1 MYSVANSPDYI
12 PPCRSNLAMQ
22 SNYCAWQKSQTTSH
36 QAQSEFW
43 ALPSLCFEIKQGL
56 RIGIIWHNGTRKSTL
71 LKILNRSNQR
81 AHCDRRVSSKLIE
94 SRNRLSS
101 KIYRKREYLFQELG
115 FGWLKTLTC
124 NA

>member
-1 MYSVANSPDYI
+1 
-12 PPCRSNLAMQ
+12 MQ
-22 SNYCAWQKSQTTSH
+22 PNYCAWKKSQTTSH
-36 QAQSEFW
+36 QVQSEFW

-56 RIGIIWHNGTRKSTL
+56 QIGIIWHNGTGKSTL
-71 LKILNRSNQR
+71 LKILNRSNQK
-81 AHCDRRVSSKLIE
+81 AHCHHRVSSKLIG

-115 FGWLKTLTC
+115 FGLLKTLMC